1 MNEELKPCPFCGGKA
16 ELFGTDKDGIFY
28 VMCLEC
34 DVDSNFDT
42 PAEAIAAWN
51 SRADV
56 IDVETL
62 KDKLK
67 ELRAVIYVLQR
78 VIGIIGCAVHEL
90 WPEQEEK
97 DD

>member
-28 VMCLEC
+28 VRCLEC

-51 SRADV
+51 NRAEDV
-56 IDVETL
+56 DVETL
-62 KDKLK
+62 NTELNK
-67 ELRAVIYVLQR
+67 LRAVVNVLQQVR
-78 VIGIIGCAVHEL
+78 GIIAYAVHEL